1 MAGVPCC
8 LEGIQCQT
16 GRKTCHSLWHDR
28 LFAGRVAASISLY
41 GMVSFAFDYRT
52 KPVLANCQSTGPW
65 ST

>member
-1 MAGVPCC
+1 MGAGLPAIGPG
-8 LEGIQCQT
+8 LENQ
-16 GRKTCHSLWHDR
+16 CHSSWHDR
-28 LFAGRVAASISLY
+28 LFAGKVVASISLY